1 MKKAIFL
8 LALLF
13 AMHTFAQDTLKGR
26 TTNLNFNTGVVA
38 SNDSIIQSNN
48 YSGTLNQSTLSTA
61 NTLNSSF
68 PQNISTKKND
78 KNISPY
84 EWKWVRDGIWTGA
97 GLAGAAIGLSIIK
110 NKDDLTDAE
119 FMKYQGDNLQETI
132 DDINGIDRWAA
143 GNHSERASELSDI
156 PFAFSFV
163 APFALL
169 FDDGINDH
177 TGQFLGL
184 YIETLATTAT
194 MYTLTA
200 GLINRSRPYVYDDSG
215 DTGEDRRKK
224 NNGQRSFYAGHV
236 AASATATFFAA
247 KVYSD
252 FNPDSSGK
260 IWMWTAAAAIPAGVA
275 YFRVE
280 AGQHFL
286 TDVALGYV
294 LGAATGILV
303 PELHKRKNDNVQIY
317 PSGGT
322 AFNGDQFKSMVF
334 AYTF

>member
-1 MKKAIFL
+1 MKKTTL
-8 LALLF
+8 LFALLF
-13 AMHTFAQDTLKGR
+13 AAQFYAQQDSVKIAK
-26 TTNLNFNTGVVA
+26 TNFVFNTN
-38 SNDSIIQSNN
+38 SPTIQDPIA
-48 YSGTLNQSTLSTA
+48 YSGLSSYSNA
-61 NTLNSSF
+61 NVIYS
-68 PQNISTKKND
+68 D
-78 KNISPY
+78 KNTTAFNSNPMEGSISPY

-97 GLAGAAIGLSIIK
+97 GLAGAAIGLKIIQE
-110 NKDDLTDAE
+110 KDDLTDEE
-119 FMKYQGDNLQETI
+119 FAKYQGENLQQTI

-143 GNHSERASELSDI
+143 GNSSESASSMSDI
-156 PFAFSFV
+156 PFAVSFV

-177 TGQFLGL
+177 TGQVLGL
-184 YIETLATTAT
+184 YLETLATTAT

-200 GLINRSRPYVYDDSG
+200 GLVDRSRPYVYDDSG
-215 DTGEDRRKK
+215 ETSETRRRK

-252 FNPDSSGK
+252 FNPDSPGK
-260 IWMWTAAAAIPAGVA
+260 IWVWTAAAAIPAGVS
-275 YFRVE
+275 YLRIE

-286 TDVALGYV
+286 TDVTLGYV

-303 PELHKRKNDNVQIY
+303 PELHKRKMDNIQVY

-322 AFNGDQFKSMVF
+322 AFNGDQYKSMVF
-334 AYTF
+334 ALTF